1 MGLTAVTNEIETAG
15 PLLPARRPSR
25 VRAAIGWIISIACIA
40 VIAYNVDFDGVL
52 AALGSFDW
60 PYLLIAVASL
70 AAGYTMRITRW
81 AVMLRATGT
90 PVTVRKCAAPFLGSI
105 ALNNVLPLRA
115 GDIVRATIFPGAIGV
130 PRTAA
135 IGSIV
140 MERLVDLLTLLLCL
154 AIGAAWLGAE
164 RLPDWLA
171 NGAILLAVCGIGV
184 MFAILLFSSTLAHL
198 FARIAATRPPA
209 ALATRILAALA
220 QLLIGFRQMS
230 GARVLALVFGLSM
243 LAWLGEAGVYWSL
256 MVGFGLE
263 APLLAALMVMAFVTL
278 STLVPSSP
286 GYVGP
291 FHLAAF
297 AAITL
302 LGGTDEIA
310 TSYAVLAH
318 LMVWVPTTLA
328 GGIAMLLSPEIFRG
342 AVARS
347 GALPPDDDE

>member
-1 MGLTAVTNEIETAG
+1 MGLTAVNTEIDTAG
-15 PLLPARRPSR
+15 PSLPARRTSR

-52 AALGSFDW
+52 AALGSFQW
-60 PYLLIAVASL
+60 PYLLIALVSL
-70 AAGYTMRITRW
+70 AAGYTMRVARW

-90 PVTVRKCAAPFLGSI
+90 PVTLRQCAAPFLGSI

-130 PRTAA
+130 PRAAA

-154 AIGAAWLGAE
+154 AIGAVWLGAD

-171 NGAILLAVCGIGV
+171 NGAILLAVGGIGV
-184 MFAILLFSSTLAHL
+184 MFAILLFSGTLAQL
-198 FARIAATRPPA
+198 LARLAATRPPA
-209 ALATRILAALA
+209 ALATRVLVALSN
-220 QLLIGFRQMS
+220 LLVGFRQMS

-263 APLLAALMVMAFVTL
+263 AHLLAALMVMAFVTL

-302 LGGTDEIA
+302 LGGTEEIA

-328 GGIAMLLSPEIFRG
+328 GGLAMLLSPEIFRG
-342 AVARS
+342 AVAQS
-347 GALPPDDDE
+347 GATAA